1 MAHKAPLS
9 MGFSRQEY
17 RSGVPRPPPGD
28 LSDPGMKPVSP
39 ASPTLAARFFISSA
53 TWETLDYVDGPQVIT
68 RVLIR
73 GREQEVRVRKGDMT
87 KEAEV
92 SVCVC
97 VCVYERERERDRER
111 DRDLEILCCWH

>member
-97 VCVYERERERDRER
+97 VCV
-111 DRDLEILCCWH
+111 CV

>member
-1 MAHKAPLS
+1 M
-9 MGFSRQEY
+9 
-17 RSGVPRPPPGD
+17 PRPPPGD

-97 VCVYERERERDRER
+97 VCVCERERERDRER
-111 DRDLEILCCWH
+111 DRDLEILCCWP